1 MNQENFSPLPR
12 RGVFVDVQNIFS
24 TVRAAN
30 PQARLNYQALRE
42 YFAQDRTAQT
52 LFTAFSSYDPEREE
66 QRRFLM
72 ALALMGYR
80 VIAKPIKRLPSGDIK
95 ANMDMEIAMEIL
107 EVSHYLDEVVIVS
120 GDGDF
125 TALVNRLVHK
135 GKVVRIIGPDQYS
148 APELIQ
154 SCHEF
159 TSLSRIP
166 GLIEDTPTYG

>member
-1 MNQENFSPLPR
+1 MGYPTVKQR

-24 TVRAAN
+24 TVRHLTPN
-30 PQARLNYQALRE
+30 ARLNYQALIE
-42 YFAQDRTAQT
+42 YFGQSPEYHTT
-52 LFTAFSSYDPEREE
+52 FTAFSSYDPEREE

-80 VIAKPIKRLPSGDIK
+80 VITKPIKRLPSGDIK

-107 EVSHYLDEVVIVS
+107 ETAQYLDEIVIIS

-125 TALVNRLVHK
+125 VPLVNRLVLR
-135 GKVVRIIGPDQYS
+135 GKMVRVVGPDQFS

-154 SCHEF
+154 ACHEF
-159 TSLSRIP
+159 ISLSRIP
-166 GLIEDTPTYG
+166 GLLDEN